1 MKANQSDTARR
12 EELLAKNFSP
22 SLPINEE
29 ALFAGRKKE
38 RREILLALNQPGQHV
53 AVFGERGVGKTSLA
67 NIIVKEC
74 KGSGRFSARINCDTT
89 DDFGTV
95 WHKAFEEIKLNA
107 SIPQAGFGATDL
119 EVATSLA
126 DDLPE
131 QPKPNDIRKALVELG
146 WNAILVLDE
155 FDRLGNRD
163 SRLFA
168 DTIKTLSDQNVTT
181 KIVLVGVADNID
193 ALMKEH
199 ASIDRALHQVPMPR
213 MSNDEN
219 KQIIT
224 SGLSRSEMR
233 IPDSLASQIAS
244 LAQGFPHYAHLMGL
258 YAGLAAND
266 GGRVEVLATDLD
278 KAVRSAIDRA
288 QASIKSEY
296 NKATTS
302 PRRDA
307 LFKIVLLACALAKTD
322 VGGYFYAADV
332 RDQLTILTHKEY
344 RITDF
349 AQHLNDFSEKRG
361 PILEK
366 VGHKRKFRFRFINPL
381 MQTYVILEGLAA
393 GKLQLHAA

>member
-1 MKANQSDTARR
+1 
-12 EELLAKNFSP
+12 
-22 SLPINEE
+22 
-29 ALFAGRKKE
+29 
-38 RREILLALNQPGQHV
+38 
-53 AVFGERGVGKTSLA
+53 
-67 NIIVKEC
+67 
-74 KGSGRFSARINCDTT
+74 
-89 DDFGTV
+89 
-95 WHKAFEEIKLNA
+95 
-107 SIPQAGFGATDL
+107 
-119 EVATSLA
+119 
-126 DDLPE
+126 
-131 QPKPNDIRKALVELG
+131 
-146 WNAILVLDE
+146 
-155 FDRLGNRD
+155 
-163 SRLFA
+163 
-168 DTIKTLSDQNVTT
+168 
-181 KIVLVGVADNID
+181 
-193 ALMKEH
+193 MKEH